1 MKMRRFEK
9 VSSEVFDGEVNI
21 PKRSTEQSAGYDIE
35 SAEDVKINP
44 HEQAIVSTGL
54 KARMLPDE
62 VLMIFIRSSMAIKKG
77 LSIVNG
83 TGIIDADYYNNI
95 QNEGHILVCLQNNR
109 DTPYEVKEGERVA
122 QGIFLKYLV
131 PDNDAESPMCKRSGG
146 IGSTN
151 VRG

>member
-1 MKMRRFEK
+1 MRRFEK
-9 VSSEVFDGEVNI
+9 VSAEVFDGEVNI
-21 PKRSTEQSAGYDIE
+21 PKRATERSAGYDIE
-35 SAEDVKINP
+35 SAEDVVINP
-44 HEQAIVSTGL
+44 HEQVVIKTGL

-95 QNEGHILVCLQNNR
+95 QNEGHILACLQNNR
-109 DTPYEVKEGERVA
+109 DTPYHIKKGERVA

-131 PDNDAESPMCKRSGG
+131 TDDDTSSGKRSGG

>member
-1 MKMRRFEK
+1 MRRFEK
-9 VSSEVFDGEVNI
+9 VSAEVFDGEVNI
-21 PKRSTEQSAGYDIE
+21 PKRATERSAGYDIE
-35 SAEDVKINP
+35 SAEDVTIYP
-44 HEQAIVSTGL
+44 HEQAVIKTGL

-109 DTPYEVKEGERVA
+109 DTPYEVKKGERVA

-131 PDNDAESPMCKRSGG
+131 TDNDAETSMRKRSGG

>member
-1 MKMRRFEK
+1 MRRFEK
-9 VSSEVFDGEVNI
+9 VSAEVFDGDVNI
-21 PKRSTEQSAGYDIE
+21 PKRATERSAGYDIE
-35 SAEDVKINP
+35 SAEDVTIYP
-44 HEQAIVSTGL
+44 HEQAVIKTGL

-77 LSIVNG
+77 LSLVNG
-83 TGIIDADYYNNI
+83 TGIIDSDYYNNFR
-95 QNEGHILVCLQNNR
+95 NEGHILVCLQNNKNM
-109 DTPYEVKEGERVA
+109 PYHVKKGERVA

-131 PDNDAESPMCKRSGG
+131 TDIDAESSMRKRSGG

>member
-1 MKMRRFEK
+1 MRRFEK
-9 VSSEVFDGEVNI
+9 VSAEVFDGDVNI
-21 PKRSTEQSAGYDIE
+21 PKRATERSAGYDIE
-35 SAEDVKINP
+35 SAEDVTIYP
-44 HEQAIVSTGL
+44 HEQAVIKTGL

-77 LSIVNG
+77 LSLVNG
-83 TGIIDADYYNNI
+83 TGIIDSDYYNNFR
-95 QNEGHILVCLQNNR
+95 NEGHILVCLQNNMNM
-109 DTPYEVKEGERVA
+109 PYHVRKGERVA

-131 PDNDAESPMCKRSGG
+131 TDDDSADGKRSGG